1 MNELQP
7 MLPLLAIFSLAAA
20 TLVSEDL
27 TCVAAGALVASGR
40 MPLAVAVGACIVGI
54 VSGDVLLM
62 LGGRVLGRTGL
73 ETPFARRFVSA
84 ETIARSSR
92 WMREQGAIV
101 VTLSRFV
108 PGTRLATYLAAGALG
123 IGFWRFALYA
133 SLSALVWVPALVG
146 ISAVGGAEVVEAGLL
161 STSGWAT
168 RGIVVLAVISLALKT
183 AVWASSWKNRRRLYG
198 FWQRCT
204 RWEFWP
210 MWLFYPPLLV
220 YVAGLMLR
228 HRSLTVF
235 TAANPDIPGGGFI
248 GESKFDIL
256 RSLSGNASR
265 VARAALVPGDTTID
279 RQLSI
284 ARGFMERMRL
294 TFPVVVKPD
303 QGQRGWGVAIA
314 HSEAELESRI
324 ADLRGDLIIQE
335 YVAGL
340 EFGVFYYRHPG
351 EKRGRIFSITEKRF
365 PSVHGDGQSTLEEL
379 ILADDRAV
387 CLQHLHRRVHRA
399 HLSRVPG
406 PGESVPL
413 VEIGSHCRGS
423 LFLDASCLI
432 TPALEGAFDAVAQ
445 SFGGFYFGR
454 FDVRTP
460 SIEAFTETAEFRILE
475 LNGVTSEST
484 NIYDPRNGVWT
495 AYRVLAAQWKLA
507 FEIGAANR
515 RRGAT
520 ATSPLGLWRLA
531 RQYRCQAD
539 GRHSDRPGTRANPSG
554 GRSHESSGLRAQAP
568 A

>member
-1 MNELQP
+1 
-7 MLPLLAIFSLAAA
+7 
-20 TLVSEDL
+20 
-27 TCVAAGALVASGR
+27 
-40 MPLAVAVGACIVGI
+40 
-54 VSGDVLLM
+54 
-62 LGGRVLGRTGL
+62 
-73 ETPFARRFVSA
+73 
-84 ETIARSSR
+84 
-92 WMREQGAIV
+92 
-101 VTLSRFV
+101 V

-123 IGFWRFALYA
+123 IGFWRFGLYA

-146 ISAVGGAEVVEAGLL
+146 ISAVAGAEVVEAGLL
-161 STSGWAT
+161 SASGWAT
-168 RGIVVLAVISLALKT
+168 RGIVALAVISLVLKT
-183 AVWASSWKNRRRLYG
+183 VMWASSWKNRRRLYG
-198 FWQRCT
+198 FWQRCA

-220 YVAGLMLR
+220 YVMGLMVR

-235 TAANPDIPGGGFI
+235 TAANPDIASGGFI

-256 RSLSGNASR
+256 RGLSGSAGH

-284 ARGFMERMRL
+284 ARGFMERLRL

-303 QGQRGWGVAIA
+303 QGQRGSGVAIA

-324 ADLRGDLIIQE
+324 ADLRGDIIIQE

-351 EKRGRIFSITEKRF
+351 EKRGRIFSMTEKRF
-365 PSVHGDGQSTLEEL
+365 PAVHGDGQSTLEEL
-379 ILADDRAV
+379 ILSDDRAV

-423 LFLDASCLI
+423 LFLDASYLI

-460 SIEAFTETAEFRILE
+460 SIDAFTGKAEFSILE

-515 RRGAT
+515 RRGVAP
-520 ATSPLGLWRLA
+520 TSPRGLWRLA
-531 RQYRCQAD
+531 RQYRRA
-539 GRHSDRPGTRANPSG
+539 RHSDQSGTRANLPDRRSG
-554 GRSHESSGLRAQAP
+554 ASSRLRAQAP